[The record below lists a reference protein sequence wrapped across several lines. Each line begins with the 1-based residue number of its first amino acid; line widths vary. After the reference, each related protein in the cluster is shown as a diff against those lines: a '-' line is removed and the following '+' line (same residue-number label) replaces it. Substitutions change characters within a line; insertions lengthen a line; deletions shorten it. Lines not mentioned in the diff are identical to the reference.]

1 MALTDEAASSQTSP
15 IQGQTAPAHAAP
27 TETVPPQHSPA
38 SGTAS
43 RAAKAAFAG
52 IVAGNFMVL
61 LDATIL
67 NVALPDLKTHL
78 HASAAAL
85 PWTVDA
91 YTVVFAGLMLAS
103 GAVADRFG
111 ARRVYQSAVAL
122 FGLISLLC
130 ALAPNAAGLIAGRA
144 LLGSAA
150 AGMVPA
156 SLALLA
162 GLYPDAKE
170 RMKAVGAW
178 AALSGIGLAVG
189 PVLGGALVA
198 AGGWRLVF
206 VVNPPL
212 ALVSW
217 FLVRGLVSHPAEQR
231 KKFDVPGLVL
241 FTVALCALTYGLVD
255 AGTRGWGTPAA
266 LVALAIAVLAAV
278 AVAFVERRA
287 ETPVLPP
294 ELLRLGRVRSN
305 LVTAVAANYI
315 FYGLLYSVSL
325 WLEETRHLSP
335 AMTGVAFLPMMVPLC
350 ILPFLTSRLAHRFG
364 ARPMVMVAMV
374 ADIGVGALLFTVGAH
389 SSLAVVTVAQVL
401 MAVATTMTIP
411 SITADMAVATPRPL
425 AATGQGALNAARQT
439 GSALG
444 VAILGTLSGMHAA
457 GIAMAAGALITLVLT
472 GLTRRSSSRSARL
485 GVTPNGRSG

>member
-1 MALTDEAASSQTSP
+1 MALIDEAAP
-15 IQGQTAPAHAAP
+15 DTAGSTPPTPAAP
-27 TETVPPQHSPA
+27 RRST
-38 SGTAS
+38 
-43 RAAKAAFAG
+43 KAAFAG

-144 LLGSAA
+144 LLGAAA

-206 VVNPPL
+206 IVNPPL
-212 ALVSW
+212 ALISW
-217 FLVRGLVSHPAEQR
+217 FLVRGLSSHRNEHP
-231 KKFDVPGLVL
+231 KKFDIPGLVL
-241 FTVALCALTYGLVD
+241 FTVALCALTYGLVE
-255 AGTRGWGTPAA
+255 AGTQGWGTPSA
-266 LVALAIAVLAAV
+266 LVALAVAVLAAV
-278 AVAFVERRA
+278 AVALVERKA
-287 ETPVLPP
+287 ESPVLPP
-294 ELLRLGRVRSN
+294 ELLRLGRVRTN
-305 LVTAVAANYI
+305 LITAVAANYI
-315 FYGLLYSVSL
+315 FYGLLYSVTL
-325 WLEETRHLSP
+325 WLEETRHLSA
-335 AMTGVAFLPMMVPLC
+335 AMTGIAFLPMMVPLC
-350 ILPFLTSRLAHRFG
+350 ILPFFTSRLAHRFG

-374 ADIGVGALLFTVGAH
+374 VNVGVGTVLYTVGAH
-389 SSLAVVTVAQVL
+389 TSLAVVTVAQVL
-401 MAVATTMTIP
+401 MAIATTLTIP

-457 GIAMAAGALITLVLT
+457 GIAMAAGALITLLLA
-472 GLTRRSSSRSARL
+472 GLTRRDA
-485 GVTPNGRSG
+485 

>member
-1 MALTDEAASSQTSP
+1 MALIDEAAPPTR
-15 IQGQTAPAHAAP
+15 PAATP
-27 TETVPPQHSPA
+27 VTPA
-38 SGTAS
+38 TGT
-43 RAAKAAFAG
+43 KAAFAG

-61 LDATIL
+61 IDATIL
-67 NVALPDLKTHL
+67 NVALPDLKADL
-78 HASAAAL
+78 HASASAL

-103 GAVADRFG
+103 GAIADRFG

-122 FGLISLLC
+122 FGLISLLS
-130 ALAPNAAGLIAGRA
+130 AAAPNVGGLIAGRA
-144 LLGSAA
+144 LLGAAA

-162 GLYPDAKE
+162 GLYPDARE

-217 FLVRGLVSHPAEQR
+217 FLVRGLSSTRSEQR

-241 FTVALCALTYGLVD
+241 FTVALSALTYGLVD
-255 AGTRGWGTPAA
+255 AGTEGWGTPAA
-266 LVALAIAVLAAV
+266 LIALAVAVLATV

-287 ETPVLPP
+287 ASPVLPP
-294 ELLRLGRVRSN
+294 DLLRLSRVRNN

-315 FYGLLYSVSL
+315 FYGLLYSVTL
-325 WLEETRHLSP
+325 WLEETRHLSA
-335 AMTGVAFLPMMVPLC
+335 AMTGIAFLPMMVPLC
-350 ILPFLTSRLAHRFG
+350 ILPFATSRLAHRFG
-364 ARPMVMVAMV
+364 ARPMVLVAMTVDV
-374 ADIGVGALLFTVGAH
+374 AVGAVLYTVGAH
-389 SSLAVVTVAQVL
+389 TSLAVVTVAQVL
-401 MAVATTMTIP
+401 MAIATTMTIP

-457 GIAMAAGALITLVLT
+457 GIAMAAGALVTLVLT
-472 GLTRRSSSRSARL
+472 GLT
-485 GVTPNGRSG
+485 GRSGRSA

>member
-1 MALTDEAASSQTSP
+1 MALIDEAAPKTGNVQTAVPAPHTSTSP
-15 IQGQTAPAHAAP
+15 KAK
-27 TETVPPQHSPA
+27 
-38 SGTAS
+38 
-43 RAAKAAFAG
+43 AKAAFAG

-61 LDATIL
+61 IDATIL

-78 HASAAAL
+78 HASATAL

-103 GAVADRFG
+103 GAIADRFG

-122 FGLISLLC
+122 FGLISLRC
-130 ALAPNAAGLIAGRA
+130 AVAPNAGGLIAGRA
-144 LLGSAA
+144 LLGAAA

-162 GLYPDAKE
+162 GLYPDPKE

-178 AALSGIGLAVG
+178 AGLSGIGLAVG

-212 ALVSW
+212 ALISW
-217 FLVRGLVSHPAEQR
+217 FLVRGLTSQRSEQR

-241 FTVALCALTYGLVD
+241 FTVALSALTYGLVD
-255 AGTRGWGTPAA
+255 AGTEGWGKPAPLAA
-266 LVALAIAVLAAV
+266 LGVAVLAAV
-278 AVAFVERRA
+278 AVALVERKA
-287 ETPVLPP
+287 EAPVLPP
-294 ELLRLGRVRSN
+294 DLLRLSRVRTN

-315 FYGLLYSVSL
+315 FYGLLYTVTL
-325 WLEETRHLSP
+325 WLEETRHLSA
-335 AMTGVAFLPMMVPLC
+335 AMTGVAFLPMMVPIC
-350 ILPFLTSRLAHRFG
+350 ILPFFTSRLAHRFG
-364 ARPMVMVAMV
+364 ARPMVLVAMAVDV
-374 ADIGVGALLFTVGAH
+374 AVGAVLFTVGPH
-389 SSLAVVTVAQVL
+389 TSLAVVILAQVL
-401 MAVATTMTIP
+401 MAIATTMTIP

-457 GIAMAAGALITLVLT
+457 GIAMAAGALITLALT
-472 GLTRRSSSRSARL
+472 GLTRRSA
-485 GVTPNGRSG
+485 

>member
-1 MALTDEAASSQTSP
+1 MALIDEAVPGTITPTPPVS
-15 IQGQTAPAHAAP
+15 GAPR
-27 TETVPPQHSPA
+27 T
-38 SGTAS
+38 
-43 RAAKAAFAG
+43 KAAFAG
-52 IVAGNFMVL
+52 IVAGNLMVL
-61 LDATIL
+61 IDATIL
-67 NVALPDLKTHL
+67 NVALPDLKANL

-91 YTVVFAGLMLAS
+91 YTVVFAGLMMAS
-103 GAVADRFG
+103 GAIADRFG

-130 ALAPNAAGLIAGRA
+130 AVAPNAGGLIAGRA
-144 LLGSAA
+144 LLGGAA

-162 GLYPDAKE
+162 GLYPDARE

-212 ALVSW
+212 ALISW
-217 FLVRGLVSHPAEQR
+217 FLVRGLSSQPAEHR

-241 FTVALCALTYGLVD
+241 FTVALSALTYGLVD
-255 AGTRGWGTPAA
+255 AGTEGWGKPAP
-266 LVALAIAVLAAV
+266 LVALAVAVVAAV
-278 AVAFVERRA
+278 AVAAVERKA
-287 ETPVLPP
+287 AAPVLPP
-294 ELLRLGRVRSN
+294 QLLRLGRVRNN

-315 FYGLLYSVSL
+315 FYGLLYSVTL
-325 WLEETRHLSP
+325 WLQESRHLSP
-335 AMTGVAFLPMMVPLC
+335 AMTGVAFLPMMVPIC
-350 ILPFLTSRLAHRFG
+350 ILPFGTSRLAHRFG

-374 ADIGVGALLFTVGAH
+374 VNIAVGAILFTVGAH
-389 SSLAVVTVAQVL
+389 TALAVVIVAQVL
-401 MAVATTMTIP
+401 MAIATTLTIP

-457 GIAMAAGALITLVLT
+457 GIAMAAGALLTLVVT
-472 GLTRRSSSRSARL
+472 ALTRRA
-485 GVTPNGRSG
+485 

>member
-1 MALTDEAASSQTSP
+1 
-15 IQGQTAPAHAAP
+15 
-27 TETVPPQHSPA
+27 
-38 SGTAS
+38 
-43 RAAKAAFAG
+43 
-52 IVAGNFMVL
+52 MVL

-67 NVALPDLKTHL
+67 NVALPDLKAHL

-111 ARRVYQSAVAL
+111 ARRVYQSAVSL
-122 FGLISLLC
+122 FGLLSLLC
-130 ALAPNAAGLIAGRA
+130 ALAPNAGGLIAGRA
-144 LLGSAA
+144 LLGAAA

-162 GLYPDAKE
+162 GLHPDAKE

-212 ALVSW
+212 ALASW
-217 FLVRGLVSHPAEQR
+217 FLVRSLVSGPQPAEHR
-231 KKFDVPGLVL
+231 KKLDVPGLAL
-241 FTVALCALTYGLVD
+241 FTVALSALTYGLVE
-255 AGTRGWGTPAA
+255 AGTRGWRTPATV
-266 LVALAIAVLAAV
+266 VALAIAVLATV
-278 AVAFVERRA
+278 AVASVERRA
-287 ETPVLPP
+287 EAPVLPP
-294 ELLRLGRVRSN
+294 ELLRLGRVRTN
-305 LVTAVAANYI
+305 LVTAVTANYI

-325 WLEETRHLSP
+325 WLEETRHMSA

-350 ILPFLTSRLAHRFG
+350 VLPFATSRLAHRFG
-364 ARPMVMVAMV
+364 ARPMVRVAMV
-374 ADIGVGALLFTVGAH
+374 ADIGVGAVLFTVGAH
-389 SSLAVVTVAQVL
+389 TSLAVVIVAQVL
-401 MAVATTMTIP
+401 MAIATTMTIP

-444 VAILGTLSGMHAA
+444 VAILGTLSGMHAT
-457 GIAMAAGALITLVLT
+457 GVAMAAGALVTLVLT
-472 GLTRRSSSRSARL
+472 
-485 GVTPNGRSG
+485 VTPNGRSD

>member
-1 MALTDEAASSQTSP
+1 MALIDEAAPKTA
-15 IQGQTAPAHAAP
+15 APAP
-27 TETVPPQHSPA
+27 RTSTPRN
-38 SGTAS
+38 
-43 RAAKAAFAG
+43 RAAFTG

-61 LDATIL
+61 IDATIL
-67 NVALPDLKTHL
+67 NVALPDLKAHL
-78 HASAAAL
+78 HASAARR

-122 FGLISLLC
+122 FGVLSLLC
-130 ALAPNAAGLIAGRA
+130 ALAPNAGGLIAGRA
-144 LLGSAA
+144 LLGAAA

-217 FLVRGLVSHPAEQR
+217 FLVRGLSSQGSGHGAGQGFGQR
-231 KKFDVPGLVL
+231 KKFDLPGLVL

-255 AGTRGWGTPAA
+255 AGTEGWSRPAA
-266 LVALAIAVLAAV
+266 LIALAVAVLAAV
-278 AVAFVERRA
+278 AVTLVERGA
-287 ETPVLPP
+287 QTPVLPP
-294 ELLRLGRVRSN
+294 ELLRLGRVRTN
-305 LVTAVAANYI
+305 LLTAVTANYI
-315 FYGLLYSVSL
+315 FYGLLYTVTL
-325 WLEETRHLSP
+325 WLEETRHLSA
-335 AMTGVAFLPMMVPLC
+335 AMTGVAFLPMMIPLC
-350 ILPFLTSRLAHRFG
+350 FLPFFTSRLAHRFG

-374 ADIGVGALLFTVGAH
+374 LDAAVGAVLFTVGAH
-389 SSLAVVTVAQVL
+389 TSLAVVVAAQIL
-401 MAVATTMTIP
+401 MAIATTMTIP

-444 VAILGTLSGMHAA
+444 VAVLGTLSGMHAA
-457 GIAMAAGALITLVLT
+457 GIAMAAGALITLVLA
-472 GLTRRSSSRSARL
+472 GLTRRSTQA
-485 GVTPNGRSG
+485 

>member
-1 MALTDEAASSQTSP
+1 MALIDEAAPKSAGDTVTGP
-15 IQGQTAPAHAAP
+15 TPRPDPTPANP
-27 TETVPPQHSPA
+27 
-38 SGTAS
+38 
-43 RAAKAAFAG
+43 RAKAAFAG

-67 NVALPDLKTHL
+67 NVALPDVKTHL

-103 GAVADRFG
+103 GAIADRFG
-111 ARRVYQSAVAL
+111 ARKVYQSAVAL

-144 LLGSAA
+144 LLGAAA

-170 RMKAVGAW
+170 RTKAIGAW

-212 ALVSW
+212 ALASW
-217 FLVRGLVSHPAEQR
+217 FLVRGLSSHRSER
-231 KKFDVPGLVL
+231 REKFDVPGLVL
-241 FTVALCALTYGLVD
+241 FTVALSALTYGLVD
-255 AGTRGWGTPAA
+255 AGTEGWGSPAPLTA
-266 LVALAIAVLAAV
+266 LGLAVLAAV

-294 ELLRLGRVRSN
+294 ELLRLGRVRNN
-305 LVTAVAANYI
+305 LVTAVSANYI
-315 FYGLLYSVSL
+315 FYGLLYSLTL
-325 WLEETRHLSP
+325 WLEQTRHLSA
-335 AMTGVAFLPMMVPLC
+335 AMTGVAFLPMMVPMC
-350 ILPFLTSRLAHRFG
+350 FLPLLTSRLAHRFG

-374 ADIGVGALLFTVGAH
+374 ANIAVGAVLSTVGAH
-389 SSLAVVTVAQVL
+389 TSLAVVILAQVL
-401 MAVATTMTIP
+401 MALATTMTIP
-411 SITADMAVATPRPL
+411 SITADMAVATPRAL

-457 GIAMAAGALITLVLT
+457 GIAMAVGALVTLVLT
-472 GLTRRSSSRSARL
+472 GLTRRGA
-485 GVTPNGRSG
+485 

>member
-1 MALTDEAASSQTSP
+1 MALIDEAAP
-15 IQGQTAPAHAAP
+15 KPPATAPAAPAAP
-27 TETVPPQHSPA
+27 AAPETK
-38 SGTAS
+38 T
-43 RAAKAAFAG
+43 RAKAAFAG

-67 NVALPDLKTHL
+67 NVALPDLKAHL

-111 ARRVYQSAVAL
+111 ARRVYQSAVTL

-130 ALAPNAAGLIAGRA
+130 ALAPNAGALIAGRA
-144 LLGSAA
+144 LLGAAA

-162 GLYPDAKE
+162 GLHPDAKE

-217 FLVRGLVSHPAEQR
+217 FLVRGLSSPVSGQR
-231 KKFDVPGLVL
+231 KKFDVPGLLL
-241 FTVALCALTYGLVD
+241 FTVALTALTYGLVD
-255 AGTRGWGTPAA
+255 AGTRGWGSPAA
-266 LVALAIAVLAAV
+266 LTALAVAVLAAV
-278 AVAFVERRA
+278 AVALVERRA
-287 ETPVLPP
+287 QTPVLPP
-294 ELLRLGRVRSN
+294 DLLRLGRVRTN
-305 LVTAVAANYI
+305 LVTAVTANYI
-315 FYGLLYSVSL
+315 FYGLLYSVTL
-325 WLEETRHLSP
+325 WFEETRHLSA
-335 AMTGVAFLPMMVPLC
+335 AMTGVAFLPMMAPLC
-350 ILPFLTSRLAHRFG
+350 VLPFATSRLAHRFG
-364 ARPMVMVAMV
+364 ARAMVMVAMV
-374 ADIGVGALLFTVGAH
+374 VDVAVGALLSTVGTH
-389 SSLAVVTVAQVL
+389 TSLAVVILAQVL
-401 MAVATTMTIP
+401 MAIATTMTIP
-411 SITADMAVATPRPL
+411 SITADMAVATPRAL

-457 GIAMAAGALITLVLT
+457 GIAMAAGALITLLLT
-472 GLTRRSSSRSARL
+472 AMTRRD
-485 GVTPNGRSG
+485 G

>member
-1 MALTDEAASSQTSP
+1 MALIDEAAP
-15 IQGQTAPAHAAP
+15 KTAGSTPPTPGKPQRSAAFR
-27 TETVPPQHSPA
+27 T
-38 SGTAS
+38 
-43 RAAKAAFAG
+43 RAAFAG

-67 NVALPDLKTHL
+67 NVALPDMKAHL

-122 FGLISLLC
+122 FGLLSLLC
-130 ALAPNAAGLIAGRA
+130 ALAPNVGGLIAGRA
-144 LLGSAA
+144 LLGAAA

-156 SLALLA
+156 SLSLLA
-162 GLYPDAKE
+162 GLYPDAKD

-217 FLVRGLVSHPAEQR
+217 FLVRGLSSQASGHR
-231 KKFDVPGLVL
+231 KKFDIPGLVL

-255 AGTRGWGTPAA
+255 AGTEGWSTPSA
-266 LVALAIAVLAAV
+266 LVALAVAVLAAV

-294 ELLRLGRVRSN
+294 ELLRLGRVRTN

-315 FYGLLYSVSL
+315 FYGLLYSVTL
-325 WLEETRHLSP
+325 WFEETRHMSA

-350 ILPFLTSRLAHRFG
+350 FLPFFTSRLAHRFG

-374 ADIGVGALLFTVGAH
+374 VNVGVGAVLFTVGAH
-389 SSLAVVTVAQVL
+389 TSLAVVTVAQVL
-401 MAVATTMTIP
+401 MAIATTLTIP

-444 VAILGTLSGMHAA
+444 VAILGTMSGMHAA
-457 GIAMAAGALITLVLT
+457 GIAMAAGALLTLVLA
-472 GLTRRSSSRSARL
+472 GLTRRSA
-485 GVTPNGRSG
+485 